1 MQCPQVIGALQR
13 INYSER
19 HTQALILAPTRE
31 LANQKL
37 GKDMMQMDATR
48 CHQTRQDNE
57 TEMCED
63 VSRIVNC
70 HDVIQGA
77 LRCSSMCEE

>member
-1 MQCPQVIGALQR
+1 MYVFLLYAVPQVIGALQR

-37 GKDMMQMDATR
+37 GKDMMHDKMPPDSTR
-48 CHQTRQDNE
+48 
-57 TEMCED
+57 
-63 VSRIVNC
+63 
-70 HDVIQGA
+70 
-77 LRCSSMCEE
+77 